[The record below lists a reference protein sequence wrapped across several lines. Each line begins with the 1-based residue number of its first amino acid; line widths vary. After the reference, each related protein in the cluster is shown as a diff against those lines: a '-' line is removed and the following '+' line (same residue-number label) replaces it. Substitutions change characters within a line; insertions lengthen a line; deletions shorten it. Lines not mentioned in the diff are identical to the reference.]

1 MIRSLGRAAPAVRR
15 GLPRGLPRALRRGL
29 RRSAR
34 LPRTGLVLGGLVL
47 VSPAPVAADELRV
60 EIAGVRGAVEDN
72 VRAFLSIARAAD
84 GEPTA
89 ARIRRLHDDAPEE
102 IRRALEPFGY
112 YRPTVE
118 GSLERRDGTWTARY
132 EIAPGPPL
140 RVSSVELRVAG
151 AGAGDAVFR
160 RLVREFPL
168 EEGDVLDHAA
178 YEEAKEAFAEEASQE
193 GFLDAEFTTAAIR
206 IDRREYDSRIELV
219 YDTGPQYRFGE
230 VTFYQEILED
240 EVLEGYLADIDRGDP
255 LSVDRLLGLQ
265 QTLGSSP
272 YFASVEVL
280 PRPELAEGMEVPVH
294 VRLVPAARQKYEAG
308 VGYGTD
314 TGPRGQAGLDLR
326 RINRRG
332 HQGRVETLV
341 SGVEQSVTGSYR
353 IPGAYP
359 RTDVLTFSAGYAAFD
374 TETSET
380 DTALLGAALTRSR
393 GRWRES
399 FGLRFTRED
408 FEVGVDRGTSELVVP
423 SASWS
428 RVRADDRLLPKH
440 GERLE
445 LSVRAAEAELLSDSS
460 FVQVRAEGEAIRS
473 LGTGVR
479 ALGRLALGWTGTD
492 EFRTLPPSVRFFAGG
507 DQSVRGYEYQSLGR
521 RDREGNVIGGETL
534 LEASVEVDWLF
545 IDRWGRW
552 GLAAFYD
559 VGSAARDLAEDLR
572 QGIGAGVRWLSP
584 VGLVRADV
592 AWALDA
598 EGPGTPVR
606 FHLTI
611 GPDL

>member
-1 MIRSLGRAAPAVRR
+1 MIRSLGRAARGPRR
-15 GLPRGLPRALRRGL
+15 GPRRALG
-29 RRSAR
+29 RSAR
-34 LPRTGLVLGGLVL
+34 VPLTGLALGGLVL
-47 VSPAPVAADELRV
+47 VSPVPLAAEELRV
-60 EIAGVRGAVEDN
+60 EISGVSGAVEDN
-72 VRAFLSIARAAD
+72 VRAFLRIARSAD

-89 ARIRRLHDDAPEE
+89 ARIRRLHEDAPEE

-118 GSLERRDGTWTARY
+118 GSLERQGETWTARY
-132 EIAPGPPL
+132 DVAPGPPL
-140 RVSSVELRVAG
+140 RVSSVELRLEGGG
-151 AGAGDAVFR
+151 ADAPAFR
-160 RLVREFPL
+160 RLVQGFPL
-168 EEGDVLDHAA
+168 AQGDVLEHAA
-178 YEEAKEAFAEEASQE
+178 YEAGKEAFVEEASEE

-206 IDRREYDSRIELV
+206 IDRREYEARIELV

-230 VTFYQEILED
+230 VTFHQEILEED
-240 EVLEGYLADIDRGDP
+240 VLEGYLADIDRGDP

-265 QTLGSSP
+265 RTLGSSP

-280 PRPELAEGMEVPVH
+280 PRPELAEDLEVPVH

-326 RINRRG
+326 RINLRG
-332 HQGRVETLV
+332 HQGRVEGLV
-341 SGVEQSVTGSYR
+341 SGLEQSFTGSYR

-374 TETSET
+374 TETSESE
-380 DTALLGAALTRSR
+380 TALLGAALTRSR

-408 FEVGVDRGTSELVVP
+408 FEVGVDRGTAELLVP

-428 RVRADDRLLPKH
+428 RVRADDRLHPRN

-445 LSVRAAEAELLSDSS
+445 LSVRAAAAEVLSESS
-460 FVQVRAEGEAIRS
+460 FVQARVEGKGIRA
-473 LGTGVR
+473 LGDDVR
-479 ALGRLALGWTGTD
+479 ALGRLAVGWTGTD
-492 EFRTLPPSVRFFAGG
+492 DFRDLPPSVRFFAGG

-534 LEASVEVDWLF
+534 LEASLEVDWLF

-552 GLAAFYD
+552 GVAAFYD
-559 VGSAARDLAEDLR
+559 VGSAARDLAEDVR
-572 QGIGAGVRWLSP
+572 QGIGAGLRWLSP

-598 EGPGTPVR
+598 EGAGTPVR